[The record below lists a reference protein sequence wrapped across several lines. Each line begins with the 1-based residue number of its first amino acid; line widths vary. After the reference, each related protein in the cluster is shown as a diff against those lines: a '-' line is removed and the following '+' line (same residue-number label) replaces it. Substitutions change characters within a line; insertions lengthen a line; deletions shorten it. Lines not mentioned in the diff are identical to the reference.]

1 MEEINF
7 FRKVWK
13 RCNTFEYLRDIFVD
27 YFFGSL
33 ILCGYVSFSQ
43 LPRNNAS
50 KDINIT
56 YMYMFILVISI
67 SSYLNFSLLRIQCIN
82 ILPIR
87 KFIKKMY
94 REFFFFLPSIIIW
107 YKRKFSNK
115 NYPIHD
121 KAYTCKWALTLFF
134 LSYTEIH
141 GTLYSRVAMSYK
153 RPTDNDAIIVI

>member
-50 KDINIT
+50 KDIKII

-87 KFIKKMY
+87 KFIKKIY
-94 REFFFFLPSIIIW
+94 REFFFFCRVLLFDINVNFQTKIIPFMT
-107 YKRKFSNK
+107 KR
-115 NYPIHD
+115 IHVNG
-121 KAYTCKWALTLFF
+121 
-134 LSYTEIH
+134 H
-141 GTLYSRVAMSYK
+141 
-153 RPTDNDAIIVI
+153 

>member
-33 ILCGYVSFSQ
+33 ILCGNVSFSQ

-50 KDINIT
+50 KDINII

-94 REFFFFLPSIIIW
+94 REFFFFCRVLLFDINVNFQTKIIPFMT
-107 YKRKFSNK
+107 KR
-115 NYPIHD
+115 IHVNG
-121 KAYTCKWALTLFF
+121 
-134 LSYTEIH
+134 H
-141 GTLYSRVAMSYK
+141 
-153 RPTDNDAIIVI
+153 